1 MKIPWAPIPVT
12 SLCDDDNHDDDN
24 DDGADNYEDN
34 TDDYVYLRNAY
45 EKNSGMKAP
54 TTPAVEE
61 RIAESINVFFRP
73 DDDKDDGDDEA
84 DDGDD
89 DYIDPKISCYNNS
102 ITEYACI

>member
-1 MKIPWAPIPVT
+1 MMMMTLILIYLVPTISRERAKTIMKIPWAPIPVT
-12 SLCDDDNHDDDN
+12 SLCDDDNHGDDN

-34 TDDYVYLRNAY
+34 TDDDKYLRNAY

-73 DDDKDDGDDEA
+73 DDEEDDDGDDFF
-84 DDGDD
+84 
-89 DYIDPKISCYNNS
+89 
-102 ITEYACI
+102 